1 MNMAEQ
7 IFEQVKT
14 LPETMAREVLDFVGY
29 LKEKREREGI
39 ADLVQAQV
47 GSMKDVWDNEADE
60 VWDEA

>member
-29 LKEKREREGI
+29 LKEKREREGVVNM
-39 ADLVQAQV
+39 VQAQA
-47 GSMKDVWDNEADE
+47 GSSLSAARSM
-60 VWDEA
+60 